1 MFGIGWSLFVLARLA
16 TSISAEDGK
25 CSTVYD
31 VTITQSRLG
40 IAFGPALT
48 VQNFA
53 PNSALKGTTVR
64 IGDKLV
70 MIDKR
75 AVTKIGELPGLLAKD
90 TKFPKVLSFAVSKE
104 RGQVCEDDTAPH
116 AGRLVIQTSRSKK
129 ITFEFMSSDFGGL
142 PANEALE
149 AVLADPL
156 HACFGVSNNREQVKG
171 RVVFANRGRCSFVKK
186 IAFLHQLGA
195 AAVVIMNNDV
205 GLVHIP
211 KPHGKTD
218 LPKIPSSLVTS
229 VAGLKLR
236 SLLKDE
242 ANAPV
247 LVSFQLDADV
257 EAQWADISDLLLD
270 VRKWPEESKQRR
282 KLYYKLSRV
291 HHPDKRTGSNDRFG
305 ALSKAYKIANYKMD
319 PEVRAEYKNFDEYLR
334 LG

>member
-104 RGQVCEDDTAPH
+104 RGQVCE
-116 AGRLVIQTSRSKK
+116 
-129 ITFEFMSSDFGGL
+129 
-142 PANEALE
+142 
-149 AVLADPL
+149 
-156 HACFGVSNNREQVKG
+156 
-171 RVVFANRGRCSFVKK
+171 
-186 IAFLHQLGA
+186 
-195 AAVVIMNNDV
+195 
-205 GLVHIP
+205 
-211 KPHGKTD
+211 
-218 LPKIPSSLVTS
+218 
-229 VAGLKLR
+229 
-236 SLLKDE
+236 
-242 ANAPV
+242 
-247 LVSFQLDADV
+247 
-257 EAQWADISDLLLD
+257 
-270 VRKWPEESKQRR
+270 VRKMAHTHTYTHS
-282 KLYYKLSRV
+282 LRV
-291 HHPDKRTGSNDRFG
+291 NNKT
-305 ALSKAYKIANYKMD
+305 
-319 PEVRAEYKNFDEYLR
+319 
-334 LG
+334 